1 VSLRPI
7 DADGLIAESR
17 GHYDQAEYDR
27 QFAPTR
33 AKALRR

>member
-17 GHYDQAEYDR
+17 AHYDQAESTDS
-27 QFAPTR
+27 FADAGKGTR
-33 AKALRR
+33 R